1 MWLCITREK
10 ESWKLLN
17 KLTKLLRGLVMS
29 LPKSNSATLSLVS
42 RNGKLLLRVENLK
55 LTFPDAK
62 KPLFDQLSFELRV
75 DKHIVLLGRN
85 GSGKSTF
92 LKIAEGK
99 IAPTSGTVAWAD
111 GIKVNYFDQ
120 HLAFNPEETAL
131 EIIENIFSCRTE
143 KARQIL
149 GAVKFTPEQ
158 MEKRTE
164 TLSGGEKMRLKFA
177 ITFGGDPDVIVLDE
191 PTNHLDITT
200 WQILLDNCNATSAT
214 IIIVTHDQEFLDEI
228 IDKKFL
234 VISKNKITERDK
246 DLEYLVEELR
256 K

>member
-1 MWLCITREK
+1 
-10 ESWKLLN
+10 
-17 KLTKLLRGLVMS
+17 
-29 LPKSNSATLSLVS
+29 
-42 RNGKLLLRVENLK
+42 
-55 LTFPDAK
+55 
-62 KPLFDQLSFELRV
+62 
-75 DKHIVLLGRN
+75 
-85 GSGKSTF
+85 
-92 LKIAEGK
+92 
-99 IAPTSGTVAWAD
+99 
-111 GIKVNYFDQ
+111 
-120 HLAFNPEETAL
+120 
-131 EIIENIFSCRTE
+131 
-143 KARQIL
+143 
-149 GAVKFTPEQ
+149 
-158 MEKRTE
+158 
-164 TLSGGEKMRLKFA
+164 MRLKFA